1 MFLVDFTKGRT
12 DQLYKTSDTLNL
24 FIGLKT
30 IRWTD
35 MIFPVISIIITTP
48 ENTQHFFNILHD
60 CMLDIFVRIQCYY
73 QSWTFISFSHQIHI
87 LSIFFYNVYYIVGWN
102 VFCSWRKIKKIHD
115 LRFGNGESI
124 IIFHEHLVLVE
135 FILLLCSIFFRSL
148 IVLFLLDIVLS
159 VLLDLRLLI
168 TTLVSSNILT
178 STCSLTMSTCKIS
191 QWLFL

>member
-1 MFLVDFTKGRT
+1 
-12 DQLYKTSDTLNL
+12 
-24 FIGLKT
+24 
-30 IRWTD
+30 
-35 MIFPVISIIITTP
+35 
-48 ENTQHFFNILHD
+48 
-60 CMLDIFVRIQCYY
+60 
-73 QSWTFISFSHQIHI
+73 
-87 LSIFFYNVYYIVGWN
+87 
-102 VFCSWRKIKKIHD
+102 
-115 LRFGNGESI
+115 
-124 IIFHEHLVLVE
+124 VE